1 LRTEKDP
8 APFRW
13 LTLKKKCTSE
23 PEAREFLREYGEE
36 IQEKY
41 DLYYFED

>member
-1 LRTEKDP
+1 M
-8 APFRW
+8 AH
-13 LTLKKKCTSE
+13 LKEKCTSE

-41 DLYYFED
+41 DLYILKIRGGKE